1 MDGPHDRQFVTEWPF
16 GPGHHSSTLHGS
28 CAPDPAK
35 RRVEMLFV
43 TLGNA
48 RDSTTKSR
56 VARRAGWK
64 YPEGIRVIGE
74 YWLMRPDP
82 FLVLISESDS
92 PESMLAALA
101 DWDDVMDIT
110 VTPAV
115 SSEQGLKAAAALL
128 AAQ

>member
-1 MDGPHDRQFVTEWPF
+1 
-16 GPGHHSSTLHGS
+16 
-28 CAPDPAK
+28 
-35 RRVEMLFV
+35 MLFV

-48 RDSTTKSR
+48 KDSTTKSR

-74 YWLMRPDP
+74 YWLLRPDP
-82 FLVLISESDS
+82 FLVLVSESDS

-115 SSEQGLKAAAALL
+115 TSEQGLKAAAAML
-128 AAQ
+128 AAR

>member
-1 MDGPHDRQFVTEWPF
+1 
-16 GPGHHSSTLHGS
+16 
-28 CAPDPAK
+28 
-35 RRVEMLFV
+35 MLFV

-48 RDSTTKSR
+48 KDSTTKLR

-64 YPEGIRVIGE
+64 YPEGVKVIAE
-74 YWLMRPDP
+74 YWLLRPDP
-82 FLVLISESDS
+82 FLVMISESDS

-101 DWDDVMDIT
+101 DWDDFMDIT

-115 SSEQGLKAAAALL
+115 TSEQGLAAAAAIM